1 MNASRLDPP
10 QPGVK
15 RRGYDASRR
24 QAAATATQARVLQ
37 VAERLFLTG
46 GYAATSVA
54 AIAATAG
61 VSPELV
67 YKAFGGKAGLV
78 REIQRRGLLGGGPTP
93 APERSDAAAASHIDG
108 RTLLEEW
115 TQLSTEVAP
124 RVAPIMLL
132 VRTAAAT
139 DADLVELLAQMA
151 AERLDRMTLNAERLR
166 GRPGV
171 RSELSVDTIRD
182 VLWTYTSPDL
192 YELLVDHRG
201 WTLADYRDFLL
212 RGLTGQLLDT

>member
-1 MNASRLDPP
+1 MNEVTVDPP
-10 QPGVK
+10 DLPVK
-15 RRGYDASRR
+15 RRRYDASRR
-24 QAAATATQARVLQ
+24 QAAAAATQARVLE
-37 VAERLFLTG
+37 VAERLFLTD
-46 GYAATSVA
+46 GYAATSLAV
-54 AIAATAG
+54 IAATAG
-61 VSPELV
+61 VSPELI
-67 YKAFGGKAGLV
+67 YKAFGGKAGIV

-93 APERSDAAAASHIDG
+93 APDRSDAAAASSIDA

-139 DADLVELLAQMA
+139 DADLVELLGQMA
-151 AERLDRMTLNAERLR
+151 AQRMDRMALNARRLR

-171 RSELSVDTIRD
+171 RPELGVDQIRD

-201 WTLADYRDFLL
+201 WTLTEYRDFLL
-212 RGLTGQLLDT
+212 RGLCGQLLHS